1 MNNINEFIAREYA
14 SIYER
19 TSRKMNDI
27 NENFE
32 NEDFK
37 VILEGDVPE
46 DFVESIPIGIH
57 ERNPYKREQIELKRE
72 ISTQEFLL
80 EELKRKEA
88 SLQKELLKINE
99 EIVNQSVAFITE
111 DSFENFVL
119 LRNKVERKTE
129 LEEEI
134 QFLSEDIIL
143 KSQYIETLSLRVLIK
158 KIEDEINDIKIELE
172 DCGND
177 VTPVDLDMLEFYMD
191 DLIKRRI
198 KCLNTLRS

>member
-1 MNNINEFIAREYA
+1 MNDINEFIAREYA

-37 VILEGDVPE
+37 VTLEGDVPE

-80 EELKRKEA
+80 EELKRKEV

-99 EIVNQSVAFITE
+99 EIVNQSVAFIKE
-111 DSFENFVL
+111 DSFKEFIS
-119 LRNKVERKTE
+119 LREKVERKTE

-143 KSQYIETLSLRVLIK
+143 KSQYIGKLSLRILIK
-158 KIEDEINDIKIELE
+158 EIEDHIERCKEGSEIWGSDFLTEFFLDRCIE
-172 DCGND
+172 
-177 VTPVDLDMLEFYMD
+177 
-191 DLIKRRI
+191 RRR
-198 KCLNTLRS
+198 TLLKAL

>member
-1 MNNINEFIAREYA
+1 MNDINEFIAREYA
-14 SIYER
+14 FIYKR
-19 TSRKMNDI
+19 ASRKMNDI
-27 NENFE
+27 NENFQE

-37 VILEGDVPE
+37 VTLEENVPE
-46 DFVESIPIGIH
+46 DFLEGIPIGIH

-80 EELKRKEA
+80 EELKRKET

-99 EIVNQSVAFITE
+99 EIVNQSVVFITE

-158 KIEDEINDIKIELE
+158 EIEDDIEGLKE
-172 DCGND
+172 DCKDGESD
-177 VTPVDLDMLEFYMD
+177 FLLAFFLDRWIE
-191 DLIKRRI
+191 RRSRLL
-198 KCLNTLRS
+198 KALKY

>member
-1 MNNINEFIAREYA
+1 MNDINEFIAREYA
-14 SIYER
+14 FIYECA
-19 TSRKMNDI
+19 SRKMNDI

-37 VILEGDVPE
+37 VTLEGDVPE
-46 DFVESIPIGIH
+46 DFVEGIPIGIH

-80 EELKRKEA
+80 EELKSKEV
-88 SLQKELLKINE
+88 SLQRELLKINE
-99 EIVNQSVAFITE
+99 EIVNQSVEFITE
-111 DSFENFVL
+111 DSFKNFVL

-143 KSQYIETLSLRVLIK
+143 KTQYIETLYLKIRIK
-158 KIEDEINDIKIELE
+158 ELE
-172 DCGND
+172 DDIDDIEIELKDHDND
-177 VTPVDLDMLEFYMD
+177 VTPADLDMLELYMSY
-191 DLIKRRI
+191 LIKCRI

>member
-1 MNNINEFIAREYA
+1 MEDVNEFIAREYA

-27 NENFE
+27 NENFKE

-37 VILEGDVPE
+37 VILEGNVPE
-46 DFVESIPIGIH
+46 DFVEGIPIGIH

-80 EELKRKEA
+80 EELKRKEV

-134 QFLSEDIIL
+134 QFLSEDIIS
-143 KSQYIETLSLRVLIK
+143 KSQYIGKLSLRVLIK
-158 KIEDEINDIKIELE
+158 EIEDHIERCKEGSKIWGSDFLTEFF
-172 DCGND
+172 
-177 VTPVDLDMLEFYMD
+177 LDRCIE
-191 DLIKRRI
+191 RRR
-198 KCLNTLRS
+198 TLLKALKY

>member
-1 MNNINEFIAREYA
+1 MNDINEFIAREYA

-27 NENFE
+27 NENFKE
-32 NEDFK
+32 NQDFK
-37 VILEGDVPE
+37 VTLEGNVPE
-46 DFVESIPIGIH
+46 DFVEGIPIGIH

-99 EIVNQSVAFITE
+99 EIVNQSVVFITE

-158 KIEDEINDIKIELE
+158 EVEDDIEGLKE
-172 DCGND
+172 DCKDGKND
-177 VTPVDLDMLEFYMD
+177 FLIAFFLDHWIE
-191 DLIKRRI
+191 RR
-198 KCLNTLRS
+198 KTLLKALKY

>member
-1 MNNINEFIAREYA
+1 MNDINEFIAREYA

-37 VILEGDVPE
+37 VTLEGDVLE

-80 EELKRKEA
+80 EELKRKEV

-99 EIVNQSVAFITE
+99 EIVNQSIAFIKE
-111 DSFENFVL
+111 DSFKEFIS
-119 LRNKVERKTE
+119 LREKVERKTE

-143 KSQYIETLSLRVLIK
+143 KSQYIETLSLSVLLK
-158 KIEDEINDIKIELE
+158 VVEDDIEGLKE
-172 DCGND
+172 DCKDGESD
-177 VTPVDLDMLEFYMD
+177 F
-191 DLIKRRI
+191 LIAFFRDHWIERRR
-198 KCLNTLRS
+198 TLLKALKY

>member
-1 MNNINEFIAREYA
+1 MNDINEFIAREYA

-37 VILEGDVPE
+37 VTLEGDVPE

-99 EIVNQSVAFITE
+99 EIVNQSVVFITE

-158 KIEDEINDIKIELE
+158 EVEDDIEGLKE
-172 DCGND
+172 DCKDNESD
-177 VTPVDLDMLEFYMD
+177 FLLAFFLDRWIE
-191 DLIKRRI
+191 RRR
-198 KCLNTLRS
+198 TLLKALKY